1 MCDFLKSIESNFA
14 QVNNFNRK
22 SDIYAIHSHFQSVIT
37 DRCLNSRC
45 STHEHWAAAMR
56 ASQPEPW
63 PRPGAGPSWLRS
75 EITLRSN
82 VTCSRKHSY
91 AGKIS
96 PGGNNTSFLDLI
108 RWALNQTRT
117 KQFGLFSRNSALPW
131 FQKLF
136 IDISCI
142 SFHVL

>member
-37 DRCLNSRC
+37 DRCFNSRC
-45 STHEHWAAAMR
+45 SAHEHRAAVVR
-56 ASQPEPW
+56 ASQREPW
-63 PRPGAGPSWLRS
+63 SRPLSSMRS

-96 PGGNNTSFLDLI
+96 TINSISPMI
-108 RWALNQTRT
+108 RIFRTMVVLLNQ
-117 KQFGLFSRNSALPW
+117 GW
-131 FQKLF
+131 FLNLT
-136 IDISCI
+136 CI
-142 SFHVL
+142 KWPPGH